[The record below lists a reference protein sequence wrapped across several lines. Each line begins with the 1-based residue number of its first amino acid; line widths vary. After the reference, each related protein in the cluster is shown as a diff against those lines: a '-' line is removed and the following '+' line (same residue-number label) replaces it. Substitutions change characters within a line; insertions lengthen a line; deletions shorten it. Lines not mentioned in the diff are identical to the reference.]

1 MALLLGGE
9 QGSREE
15 DTVKEEETSEIE
27 TQRQEREDIFLYLFG
42 KKHS

>member
-15 DTVKEEETSEIE
+15 DTVKEEETSKIK
-27 TQRQEREDIFLYLFG
+27 TQKQEREDLFVLVW
-42 KKHS
+42 